1 MSFLSISATF
11 LGLLLSA
18 SLSPSEKVMTIVPIV
33 LIPQI
38 MLAGLIAKINT
49 TFVEIISYLTL
60 TRWGTEGFNALQEE
74 VVIEYTDSNLEVI
87 NKVSNATENLTVQ
100 FYDSYTKWFGDLAG
114 TIKIDLIAVMLLISV
129 MTYFIFRQLK
139 SKVEV
144 VK

>member
-1 MSFLSISATF
+1 
-11 LGLLLSA
+11 
-18 SLSPSEKVMTIVPIV
+18 MTIVPIV